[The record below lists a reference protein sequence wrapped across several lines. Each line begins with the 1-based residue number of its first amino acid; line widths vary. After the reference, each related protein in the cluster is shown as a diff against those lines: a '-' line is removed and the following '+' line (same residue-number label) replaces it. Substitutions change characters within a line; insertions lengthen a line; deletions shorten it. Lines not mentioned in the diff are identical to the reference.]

1 MKRSYIVQE
10 PKRLDQIVWEVYG
23 NLEQFEEVL
32 EANPKLSKKMILQVG
47 DVVHLPPKKQKPKIV
62 EAKALWN

>member
-10 PKRLDQIVWEVYG
+10 SKRLDQIVWEVYRD
-23 NLEQFEEVL
+23 LEQFEEVL
-32 EANPKLSKKMILQVG
+32 EENPKFSKKMILQAG
-47 DVVHLPPKKQKPKIV
+47 EVVHLPPKKQKPKIV

>member
-23 NLEQFEEVL
+23 SLERFEEVL
-32 EANPKLSKKMILQVG
+32 EANPKLSTEMILKSG
-47 DVVHLPPKKQKPKIV
+47 EVVHLPPKKQKPKIV